1 MIELRY
7 ETPTT
12 NFSFLWFFS
21 PGVDFNRMW
30 KGCLP
35 TSGMIS
41 TSFSKISN
49 SISPRGT
56 LGEALVGTTET
67 LTFTGCGTAVYAGL
81 DGTAGSVTLGHCF

>member
-1 MIELRY
+1 
-7 ETPTT
+7 
-12 NFSFLWFFS
+12 
-21 PGVDFNRMW
+21 
-30 KGCLP
+30 
-35 TSGMIS
+35 MIS